1 MVVRYPQE
9 KYGKHW
15 LMLTLAILLGCYYL
29 LYLRG
34 ESITDYAL
42 ITITISFP
50 VITEARRRLVPLA
63 RVNDGH
69 VILDNGLFKR
79 SLRIP
84 LSEITKIDACSVH
97 GQTLELRF
105 IMMDKIIYSY
115 SGSHI
120 ADPSKLL
127 ELISEMTGKAL
138 TNHVQQ
144 RK

>member
-1 MVVRYPQE
+1 MIVRYPQE
-9 KYGKHW
+9 KYGKQW
-15 LMLTLAILLGCYYL
+15 LMLMLAALLGCYYL

-34 ESITDYAL
+34 ESILDYAI
-42 ITITISFP
+42 ITIAISFP
-50 VITEARRRLVPLA
+50 MVMEARRRFVPLA

-69 VILDNGLFKR
+69 IILDKGLFKR

-84 LSEITKIDACSVH
+84 LSEIAKIDACSVH

-105 IMMDKIIYSY
+105 VMKDQIIYPF

-120 ADPSKLL
+120 ADPGKLL
-127 ELISEMTGKAL
+127 ELVSEMAGKAF